1 MSAHPTPPT
10 PRADPPRIRIG
21 ELSRRTGV
29 RAETLRAWERRYG
42 LLRPSRSDGGFRL
55 YGPADEGRV
64 RAMTTLIA
72 RGVSPAEA
80 ARLALAEGADALEAG
95 QPSAG
100 HVERLVRAFERFDE
114 ADANAI
120 LDDALAR
127 YTVVTFVSDVV
138 LPALRGIGDGW
149 QRGRVSVA
157 QEHFATALLR
167 GRMLGIGRNWGVG
180 AGPRALLACP
190 SDERHDLGLIAFG
203 LLLRERGWRITFL
216 GGETPMETIAQASAE
231 LDPAA
236 IVIAAVASEPLQ
248 AAAEQIRALAAVAPL
263 SLGGAGADQ
272 RLADELGAGL
282 LDQDPVEAAAQL
294 SA

>member
-1 MSAHPTPPT
+1 
-10 PRADPPRIRIG
+10 
-21 ELSRRTGV
+21 
-29 RAETLRAWERRYG
+29 
-42 LLRPSRSDGGFRL
+42 
-55 YGPADEGRV
+55 
-64 RAMTTLIA
+64 MTSLIA

-80 ARLALAEGADALEAG
+80 AALAASEDAEPAADAG
-95 QPSAG
+95 QPAG
-100 HVERLVRAFERFDE
+100 DHVERLARAFERFDE

-157 QEHFATALLR
+157 QEHFATSLLR
-167 GRMLGIGRNWGVG
+167 GRMLGIGRNWGAG
-180 AGPRALLACP
+180 AGPRAVLACP

-203 LLLRERGWRITFL
+203 LLLRQRGWRITFL
-216 GGETPMETIAQASAE
+216 GSETPLGTIAQVSAE

-236 IVIAAVASEPLQ
+236 IVIAAVAREPLQ
-248 AAAEQIRALAAVAPL
+248 AAAEEMRALAAVAPL
-263 SLGGAGADQ
+263 ALGGAGADQ
-272 RLADELGAGL
+272 RLADDLGARL
-282 LDQDPVEAAAQL
+282 LDPDPVQAAAEL